1 MTDIIII
8 NYNSSKYLRKCLE
21 SLSISGVSKKNI
33 WIIDNNSDDK
43 TSDDMTIWSEYSE
56 HNIYNMK
63 NVGFTAACN
72 QGISLTKAKYVLL
85 LNPDTEVIGA
95 AVQVL
100 EDYMEKNL
108 DVAIAGAKLL
118 YPDGGIQYSCRKFP
132 NFVTFMLRALKV
144 GNNSKIMRSHLMMDY
159 DHNTVRNVDW
169 VLGSCMMIRR
179 GALENVGLL
188 NERYF
193 LYYSDIEYCWRAKRF
208 GWKVA
213 YVPNAIVKHYYQR
226 VSSNIGMRNSLMW
239 SHLRSAIRFFVSTY
253 FDS

>member
-118 YPDGGIQYSCRKFP
+118 SPSYSPSF
-132 NFVTFMLRALKV
+132 
-144 GNNSKIMRSHLMMDY
+144 S
-159 DHNTVRNVDW
+159 
-169 VLGSCMMIRR
+169 
-179 GALENVGLL
+179 
-188 NERYF
+188 
-193 LYYSDIEYCWRAKRF
+193 
-208 GWKVA
+208 
-213 YVPNAIVKHYYQR
+213 
-226 VSSNIGMRNSLMW
+226 
-239 SHLRSAIRFFVSTY
+239 
-253 FDS
+253 